1 MRKDRKA
8 HGKIHKILHSRYF
21 WAVLGLALSFVQLL
35 VVFIL
40 LYKFFMPITVLA
52 IMFHVGVL
60 LYVINRDE
68 IPELKVPWLMILFLF
83 PVIGAFIFMLF
94 SSTEQSKKEI
104 KKLEDARKR
113 IQAYQEQSPE
123 IMEELKVKDLK
134 AYVQA
139 NYLYHAA
146 GMPCRRANAVYYRL
160 GEEFHDALLE
170 SLKQVGFYP

>member
-1 MRKDRKA
+1 MNKSGRV
-8 HGKIHKILHSRYF
+8 HGKLHKILHSRYF
-21 WAVLGLALSFVQLL
+21 WAVLGITLSFVQLL

-40 LYKFFMPITVLA
+40 LYEFFMPITVLA

-83 PVIGAFIFMLF
+83 PVIGAFVFMLF

-104 KKLEDARKR
+104 KRLEQARKK
-113 IQAYQEQSPE
+113 IQVYQEQPSE
-123 IMEELKVKDLK
+123 IIEELKENDLE

-146 GMPCRRANAVYYRL
+146 GMPCSRANAVYYRL
-160 GEEFHDALLE
+160 GEEFHGARC
-170 SLKQVGFYP
+170 V